1 MKAVYPQVC
10 REKLCRLFGISRQ
23 AYYQYC
29 ERAAGNAFEA
39 TIVLKEVKALRQDQ
53 RRVGTRK
60 LLVHLKDVLER
71 HSIKLGRDALFNLL
85 REHGLLI
92 RRRHCKVKT
101 TDSHHPWRRYPNL
114 IKEFTPEKAN
124 QLWVGDI
131 TYLETGEGFVYLFLI
146 TDAYSHKVVG
156 YCPSL
161 TLEAGAAMAAL
172 RMALQQLNE
181 GEQPIHH
188 SDRGSQ
194 YCSTDYTALLSLH
207 GLSISMTEN
216 GDPYENAVAER
227 INGILKNELIPERI
241 ATKNDAIGHIHYFVN
256 IYNNVRLHNS
266 VDNLTPQE
274 AHLKNGELRKLW
286 KKRPPVKTGFNPIDA
301 KLIPPQVVCPQG
313 QAQRVLTEK
322 SCPAEANPYF

>member
-1 MKAVYPQVC
+1 MKAANPRVG
-10 REKLCRLFGISRQ
+10 RENLCELFGISRQ
-23 AYYQYC
+23 AYYQYR
-29 ERAAGNAFEA
+29 ERAAENAFEA
-39 TIVLKEVKALRQDQ
+39 AIVLKEVNALRQDQ

-60 LLVHLKDVLER
+60 LHIHLKDVLER

-92 RRRHCKVKT
+92 RRRRCKVRT
-101 TDSHHPWRRYPNL
+101 TDSHHPWRKYPNL
-114 IKEFTPEKAN
+114 IKEFNPAKAN
-124 QLWVGDI
+124 QLWVSDI
-131 TYLETGEGFVYLFLI
+131 TYLETDEGFVYLFLI

-161 TLEAGAAMAAL
+161 TLEAGAAIAAL

-181 GEQPIHH
+181 DEQPIHH

-194 YCSTDYTALLSLH
+194 YCSTDYTALLNLH
-207 GLSISMTEN
+207 GLPISMTEN
-216 GDPYENAVAER
+216 GDPYENPVAER

-241 ATKNDAIGHIHYFVN
+241 ATKIEAIEHIHYFVN

-286 KKRPPVKTGFNPIDA
+286 KKGSPVKTGFNPVDA
-301 KLIPPQVVCPQG
+301 KLLSQEVCHQG
-313 QAQRVLTEK
+313 QAQRVLT
-322 SCPAEANPYF
+322 